1 MKRLLLIFL
10 FSFVHYGVFAD
21 NLTDMLQHIEQNNT
35 TLRALRDGVEVQKL
49 ENHTGLTLDDPE
61 VEYSH
66 YWSSPASMGPRND
79 FSVSQSFDFS
89 TLFGIKR
96 KTARSKDR
104 LADINY
110 EERRLEIWI
119 EACQVFV
126 NVVYYNKCLAQ
137 HQRQKDEMQRAVS
150 LSQQAFEA
158 GRINKID
165 CNKTRLALAEIASN
179 IAEEEMNR
187 EELLMR
193 LSFLNGG
200 QAVVLNDTVY
210 PSALSVSRGVKALTE
225 EREGAEQRVAESE
238 LKMARSASAPQL
250 KVGYVSE
257 LTREEKFRG
266 VTVGMSVPLW
276 SNKNNVK
283 RAKAQLVAQKS
294 EQDDALFRLQNE
306 YDALKQRA
314 ERLRQYAQTLLGNVP
329 VLSSAT
335 VLHNAFQRG
344 DISALDY
351 YIELTADYELLH
363 KALQA
368 ERDYQM
374 ALAQLAWF

>member
-1 MKRLLLIFL
+1 M

-21 NLTDMLQHIEQNNT
+21 NLMDILQHIEQNNT
-35 TLRALRDGVEVQKL
+35 TLRALRDGVEAQKL
-49 ENHTGLTLDDPE
+49 ENHTGLTFDDPE

-66 YWSSPASMGPRND
+66 YWGSPTSVGPRND
-79 FSVSQSFDFS
+79 FSVSQGFDFS

-96 KTARSKDR
+96 KMARSKDR

-119 EACQVFV
+119 EACQAFV

-137 HQRQKDEMQRAVS
+137 HHRQKDEMQRAVL
-150 LSQQAFEA
+150 LSQQAFED
-158 GRINKID
+158 GRISRMD

-179 IAEEEMNR
+179 IAEEEMER

-193 LSFLNGG
+193 LRFLNGG

-210 PSALSVSRGVKALTE
+210 PGAQSVSRSMKVLTE
-225 EREGAEQRVAESE
+225 EREDAEQRVAENE

-276 SNKNNVK
+276 SNRNNVK

-294 EQDDALFRLQNE
+294 EQQDAMARLQNE
-306 YDALKQRA
+306 YEALRQRT
-314 ERLRQYAQTLLGNVP
+314 ERLQQYAQTLSGNMP
-329 VLSSAT
+329 VLSSSA

-368 ERDYQM
+368 ERDYQL
-374 ALAQLAWF
+374 ALATLRWL